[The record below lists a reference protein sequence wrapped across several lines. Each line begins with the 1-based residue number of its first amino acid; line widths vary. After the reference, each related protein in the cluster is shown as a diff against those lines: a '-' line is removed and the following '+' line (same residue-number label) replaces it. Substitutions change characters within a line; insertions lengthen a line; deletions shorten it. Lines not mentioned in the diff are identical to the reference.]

1 MSFKV
6 KFTAT
11 AKEDLRNIAL
21 YIAEASGEK
30 TVAVNFVN
38 ELRKK
43 TKMLEDFPESGA
55 IPDDRVIMGAGYRFL
70 VHKEYMIFYHYESKA
85 ETSYILAVFN
95 AKRDY
100 TRFMRK
106 FIQK

>member
-1 MSFKV
+1 MNFKV

-30 TVAVNFVN
+30 SAAVNFVN
-38 ELRKK
+38 ELRQK
-43 TKMLEDFPESGA
+43 TKILEDFPESGSL
-55 IPDDRVIMGAGYRFL
+55 PRDRVMLSAGYRFL
-70 VHKEYMIFYHYESKA
+70 VHKEYLIFYHYEAK
-85 ETSYILAVFN
+85 EEISYILAVFN

-100 TRFMRK
+100 TRVMRK
-106 FIQK
+106 FIQ

>member
-6 KFTAT
+6 KFTET

-21 YIAEASGEK
+21 YIAEISGEK
-30 TVAVNFVN
+30 EIAINFVN

-43 TKMLEDFPESGA
+43 TKILEDFPESGSL
-55 IPDDRVIMGAGYRFL
+55 PSDRVMINAGYRFL
-70 VHKEYMIFYHYESKA
+70 IHKDYLIFYHYDQKA
-85 ETSYILAVFN
+85 ETSYILAIFN

-100 TRFMRK
+100 TRVMRK
-106 FIQK
+106 FI